1 VPGYAGGPS
10 YGYRARRRRFG
21 PLRVVGVAVA
31 VILALVIGLQL
42 VGRFGLGPTG
52 PGVLAGRVATSAP
65 PFAPPVSATPT
76 AYPPP
81 TAGAPSATPR
91 PKSEP
96 KRPNRSLTRNSLYAV
111 DLDGTRVACG
121 IKVRAA
127 KPPLR
132 NADLAPYLR
141 SVVKCLV
148 KVHRKPLAARG
159 FTVTEPRIKV
169 YRATASSPCGRFG
182 QKGAPAYYCSA
193 DQTIYWPASR
203 DDGREAYTFARIGY
217 AALLAH
223 EFGHHLQA
231 VTGIVH
237 EHARRYAAAESRSD
251 RYLLSRRLELQ
262 AQCFEGVFLGT
273 VARSLDLSA
282 ADRDELRT
290 WHSFTGDEDPPD
302 SRRPDHGTSAAQ
314 IRWLVRGLDSQD
326 FGRCN
331 TWTAP
336 RSAVR

>member
-21 PLRVVGVAVA
+21 PLRVVGLAVA

-42 VGRFGLGPTG
+42 IGRFGVGPRS
-52 PGVLAGRVATSAP
+52 PGVLAGRAVTSAP
-65 PFAPPVSATPT
+65 PPAPTSATPT

-81 TAGAPSATPR
+81 TAGAPSATSR
-91 PKSEP
+91 PKPEP
-96 KRPNRSLTRNSLYAV
+96 DRPNRSLTRNSLYAV
-111 DLDGTRVACG
+111 DLGGTRVTCG
-121 IKVRAA
+121 IKIRRA

-141 SVVKCLV
+141 SVVKCLM

-159 FTVTEPRIKV
+159 FTVTEPRIRV
-169 YRATASSPCGRFG
+169 YRATVSSPCGRFD

-237 EHARRYAAAESRSD
+237 HHARLYADAKSRSD
-251 RYLLSRRLELQ
+251 RYRLSRRLELQ
-262 AQCFEGVFLGT
+262 AQCFEGVFLAT
-273 VARSLDLSA
+273 VARSLEISA
-282 ADRDELRT
+282 TDRDELQT
-290 WHSFTGDEDPPD
+290 WHGFTGDEDPPD
-302 SRRPDHGTSAAQ
+302 GRKPDHGTSAAQ
-314 IRWLVRGLDSQD
+314 IRWLGRGLDSQD

-331 TWTAP
+331 TWTAR